1 MKYESTW
8 GPIQKGA
15 HGVIFVCDPGSPS
28 SVGDELNKWVNLFPR
43 AMSMQPKFCM
53 VYVNYHNAQDGNM
66 AKVTLPANLEYL
78 NKEYG
83 SAEDNS
89 FIYSGFEKYLV
100 KLLKLMSEQ
109 N

>member
-1 MKYESTW
+1 
-8 GPIQKGA
+8 
-15 HGVIFVCDPGSPS
+15 
-28 SVGDELNKWVNLFPR
+28 
-43 AMSMQPKFCM
+43 
-53 VYVNYHNAQDGNM
+53 M

-109 N
+109 NLMDEDDMM